1 MTSPCDGTPVAAAFA
16 GAAAAAAFAV
26 AASAGSSG
34 VVERHLR
41 RGGVGLVWSPTQ
53 RTVSPS
59 AYSCSAL
66 NVSF

>member
-26 AASAGSSG
+26 AASAGSRASSSVTCGAG
-34 VVERHLR
+34 VA
-41 RGGVGLVWSPTQ
+41 LVWSPTQ

-59 AYSCSAL
+59 AYSWSAL